1 MNSVTQTKEIV
12 AVVENHLGYKM
23 ENIDL
28 VIKKI
33 MAKSFLKPIED
44 LKDDA
49 LLVED
54 LDVDSLGV
62 FEMVINFEDE
72 FGVEVQDREMLKFK
86 TVKDAVEG
94 LKSFLEKTA

>member
-1 MNSVTQTKEIV
+1 MNSEIPTKEIV
-12 AVVENHLGYKM
+12 ADAVNHLGYKM
-23 ENIDL
+23 EDIDL
-28 VIKKI
+28 KIKKI
-33 MAKSFLKPIED
+33 MAKCFLRPLED

-62 FEMVINFEDE
+62 FEMVINFEDD
-72 FGVEVQDREMLKFK
+72 FGIEVQDREMLKFK

-94 LKSFLEKTA
+94 LKGFLEKNA